1 MLEKTKGVIMNGQYR
16 ETGNIGYTRRRQTN
30 IPETLATLGTQDHHK
45 QTIQRHWQHWVQ
57 KTTTNKPSRDT
68 GNIGYIRRRQTKN
81 PEKLATL
88 GTQDDNKQTNKQTQH
103 NHYTETN
110 TNK

>member
-1 MLEKTKGVIMNGQYR
+1 MDNT
-16 ETGNIGYTRRRQTN
+16 
-30 IPETLATLGTQDHHK
+30 
-45 QTIQRHWQHWVQ
+45 
-57 KTTTNKPSRDT
+57 
-68 GNIGYIRRRQTKN
+68 
-81 PEKLATL
+81 EKLATL